1 MLLALDVWLQGLIPF
16 QGIIFWLYL
25 ANYVI
30 ALGFVFSEIRHSRT
44 SQGSIAWIISLLILP
59 FPLTLLYAIFGLKLF
74 DDYAALQTHS
84 GRVLRKVRTAKTR
97 ILDQPSAEDWPV
109 LVNVSQIPFLKG
121 NDVELLIDGDETFD
135 SIFKG
140 ITAAQET
147 LLVQF
152 YIIHDDELGREFA
165 TRLIERANA
174 GVKIYLLYDDVGCF
188 WLPRAYKKRLRD
200 AGINIH
206 GFNHRHRFLRFLG
219 PTRIQYRNHRKIVVA
234 DGKEAWI
241 GGLNVGDEYMGRSK
255 RFGRW
260 RDTHV
265 RIKGPAVLAAD
276 LSFREDWQW
285 ATGEEIKGINASTE
299 VAGDQTV
306 LIMPTGPADKLE
318 SCAIAFDDVI
328 GQSKERLWIVS
339 PYFVPDTSM
348 ETALYA
354 AALRGVDVRILIPEV
369 PDHLIVWLASIAH
382 AYRMIEHGISIY
394 RYPSGFLHEKVILV
408 DDRIGGVGT
417 VNFDNRSFRIN
428 FEVTMWFTHERMIGD
443 IEKML
448 KKDFAA
454 AKKVDLDARGVR
466 PGPVMSFMTEA
477 ARLLSPIL

>member
-1 MLLALDVWLQGLIPF
+1 MLLALDAWLSSLIPDR
-16 QGIIFWLYL
+16 GIVYWLFF
-25 ANYVI
+25 ANYLL
-30 ALGFVFSEIRHSRT
+30 ALGFVVSEIVHSRT
-44 SQGSIAWIISLLILP
+44 SQGSIAWILSLLTLP
-59 FPLTLLYAIFGLKLF
+59 FPMTFFYAVFGLKLF

-84 GRVLRKVRTAKTR
+84 GRVLRKVRSAKTK
-97 ILDQPSAEDWPV
+97 ILDQPSSEEWPV

-121 NDVELLIDGDETFD
+121 NDVELLIDGEATFD
-135 SIFKG
+135 SIFAG
-140 ITAAQET
+140 ISRAQES

-152 YIIHDDELGREFA
+152 YIIHDDELGRELA

-188 WLPRAYKKRLRD
+188 WLPRAYKNRLRD
-200 AGINIH
+200 AGIRMH
-206 GFNHRHRFLRFLG
+206 GFNHRHRILRFLG

-255 RFGRW
+255 KFGPW

-285 ATGEEIKGINASTE
+285 ATGEELKGLPASTD
-299 VAGDQTV
+299 VAGEQSV

-354 AALRGVDVRILIPEV
+354 AALRGVDVRILIPEK

-382 AYRMIEHGISIY
+382 AFGMVEHGINVY
-394 RYPSGFLHEKVILV
+394 RYPGGFLHEKVILV
-408 DDRIGGVGT
+408 DDRIAGVGT

-428 FEVTMWFTHERMIGD
+428 FEITLWFTHERMIKD
-443 IEKML
+443 VEKML
-448 KKDFAA
+448 RKDFAA
-454 AKKVDLDARGVR
+454 ARKVDLEKRGARGSVLMR
-466 PGPVMSFMTEA
+466 FASNA